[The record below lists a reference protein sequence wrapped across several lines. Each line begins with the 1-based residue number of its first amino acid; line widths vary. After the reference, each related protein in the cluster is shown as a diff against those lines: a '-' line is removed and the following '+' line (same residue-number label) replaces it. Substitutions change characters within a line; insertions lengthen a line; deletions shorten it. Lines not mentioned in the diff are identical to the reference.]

1 MLINKADYLTEEL
14 RAHWSAYFNEN
25 NINHVFFSAL
35 LEQEKLDKHEDSE
48 DESDDEEYDDNGEK
62 IVKES
67 KLTKAKKLA
76 NVEKERQ

>member
-35 LEQEKLDKHEDSE
+35 LEQEKLDKHEDSDSDSEYSDYDE
-48 DESDDEEYDDNGEK
+48 DGEK
-62 IVKES
+62 IQKENP
-67 KLTKAKKLA
+67 LTKAEKLA
-76 NVEKERQ
+76 NVERERQ